1 MRTRTRSPAEHRGAT
16 IHDVARAAGVSTATV
31 SNVLRGTRY
40 VGPELQQRVQDAIAA
55 LQYSPNS
62 VAASLRER
70 RSRTI
75 GVVVPDITNGLFPAI
90 VRRLAKRA
98 AFTDYQ
104 LILTDSQEDF
114 AWERE
119 RVRALIQRKVDGLL
133 VMPCRDDSPMLEDVR
148 QSGIPTVLLDRV
160 AKDTDFDHVM
170 LDNVAAAREGAR
182 HLISLGH
189 RHILLLASDSGLRN
203 IQERIKG
210 YREALTEA
218 KLSKFENVVVAGRN
232 EAELGRQALGLALS
246 GEGRPSALFALTEMM
261 TIAALQTIR
270 EAGLELPNDIS
281 LLAFDDCEWFRA
293 VRPSITTLSQP
304 ADDFADQAWSML
316 MARLNNDRSPT
327 LRSEVHCTLVIR
339 ETLAAV
345 RASRRKRSRAHS
357 SPRYFSRITF
367 SVTGHRRSTS
377 NAL

>member
-1 MRTRTRSPAEHRGAT
+1 MRTRSRSPAEHRGAT

-40 VGPELQQRVQDAIAA
+40 VGPELQQRVQEAIAA
-55 LQYSPNS
+55 LHYSPNS
-62 VAASLRER
+62 VAASRL
-70 RSRTI
+70 RTI

-114 AWERE
+114 VWERE
-119 RVRALIQRKVDGLL
+119 RVRALIQRKIDGLL

-160 AKDTDFDHVM
+160 AKSTDFDHVM
-170 LDNVAAAREGAR
+170 LDNVAAAREGTR

-189 RHILLLASDSGLRN
+189 RNILLLASDSGLRN
-203 IQERIKG
+203 IQERIEG
-210 YREALTEA
+210 YREAVAEA
-218 KLSKFENVVVAGRN
+218 NLSKFENVVVAGRN
-232 EAELGRQALGLALS
+232 EAELGRQSLGSALS
-246 GEGRPSALFALTEMM
+246 GKGRPSALFALTEMM

-293 VRPSITTLSQP
+293 VSPSITTLSQP

-339 ETLAAV
+339 E
-345 RASRRKRSRAHS
+345 
-357 SPRYFSRITF
+357 
-367 SVTGHRRSTS
+367 STIAYRGQPVS
-377 NAL
+377 EQTAMTT

>member
-1 MRTRTRSPAEHRGAT
+1 MRQTVGVRTRSKSPPEQRSTT

-75 GVVVPDITNGLFPAI
+75 GVVVPDITMGLFPAI

-104 LILTDSQEDF
+104 LILTDSQEDP

-119 RVRALIQRKVDGLL
+119 RVRALIRRKIDGLI
-133 VMPCRDDSPMLEDVR
+133 VIPCRDDSPMLDDVR

-160 AKDTDFDHVM
+160 AKGTDFDHVM
-170 LDNVAAAREGAR
+170 LDNVAAAREGTR

-189 RHILLLASDSGLRN
+189 RHILLLASDPSLRN
-203 IQERIKG
+203 IRERIEG
-210 YREALTEA
+210 YRKALAEAD
-218 KLSKFENVVVAGRN
+218 LSGCENVLVAGRN
-232 EAELGRQALGLALS
+232 EAEHVRQVLMPVLAS
-246 GEGRPSALFALTEMM
+246 ASRPSALFAVTQTM
-261 TIAALQTIR
+261 TMGALQTIW
-270 EAGLELPNDIS
+270 EAGLEVPKDVS
-281 LLAFDDCEWFRA
+281 LLAFDDCEWFTA
-293 VRPSITTLSQP
+293 LKPFVSTLRQP
-304 ADDFADQAWSML
+304 TDDFADQAWAML

-327 LRSEVHCTLVIR
+327 LQSEVHCTLVVR
-339 ETLAAV
+339 ESTTKYAAKVEAETLSKVTSFV
-345 RASRRKRSRAHS
+345 R
-357 SPRYFSRITF
+357 
-367 SVTGHRRSTS
+367 G
-377 NAL
+377 

>member
-119 RVRALIQRKVDGLL
+119 RVRTLIQRKVDGLL
-133 VMPCRDDSPMLEDVR
+133 VMPCRDDSPMLDDVR
-148 QSGIPTVLLDRV
+148 QSGIPAVLLDRV
-160 AKDTDFDHVM
+160 AKNTDFDHVM

-232 EAELGRQALGLALS
+232 EAELGRQALRSALS
-246 GEGRPSALFALTEMM
+246 GQGRPSALFALTEIM
-261 TIAALQTIR
+261 TIGALQTIR

-304 ADDFADQAWSML
+304 ADDFADQAWSIL
-316 MARLNNDRSPT
+316 MARLNNDRTPT
-327 LRSEVHCTLVIR
+327 LHSEVHCTLVIR
-339 ETLAAV
+339 ESTIAYRGQPVSEEAAM
-345 RASRRKRSRAHS
+345 
-357 SPRYFSRITF
+357 IT
-367 SVTGHRRSTS
+367 
-377 NAL
+377 

>member
-1 MRTRTRSPAEHRGAT
+1 
-16 IHDVARAAGVSTATV
+16 VAQAAGVSIATV

-40 VGPELQQRVQDAIAA
+40 VGPDLQQRVQEAIAA

-62 VAASLRER
+62 VAAGLRER

-119 RVRALIQRKVDGLL
+119 RVRALIQRKIDGLL

-170 LDNVAAAREGAR
+170 LDNVAAAREGTR

-189 RHILLLASDSGLRN
+189 RHILLLASDSRLRN
-203 IQERIKG
+203 VQERIEG
-210 YREALTEA
+210 YQEALAEA
-218 KLSKFENVVVAGRN
+218 GLSKFENVVIAGRN
-232 EAELGRQALGLALS
+232 EADYGRQALGSVLS
-246 GEGRPSALFALTEMM
+246 GPGRPSALFALTEIM
-261 TIAALQTIR
+261 TIGALQTIR
-270 EAGLELPNDIS
+270 EAGLELPNDVS
-281 LLAFDDCEWFRA
+281 LLAFDDCAWFTA
-293 VRPSITTLSQP
+293 VRPFISTLSQP

-327 LRSEVHCTLVIR
+327 LHSEVHCTLVIR
-339 ETLAAV
+339 ESTIAYRGEPVSEAAPMM
-345 RASRRKRSRAHS
+345 AS
-357 SPRYFSRITF
+357 
-367 SVTGHRRSTS
+367 
-377 NAL
+377 